1 MSSPV
6 RNLLLIAA
14 CASAWAA
21 HAQAPSINRYGV
33 PAAARDFDAEQN
45 QRFNPM
51 FDAGSWH
58 GYLLPDAPALAGTFS
73 GPMVIAE
80 EYSLY
85 IASALERLDLTD
97 RRTGREF
104 RPEQA
109 RWTSA
114 ARPGVLSQRL
124 VWPGLRLDVDLHF
137 VSSSSA
143 VVRYRLHNT
152 SRRALSLKAHWQGD
166 LMAQWGKDGSIAA
179 RQPAWK
185 PQLVRDAGGVSVTF
199 GKVRDAG
206 NVMTSGRSRYRIE
219 RSVRARDNVD
229 GQHYDSTAGLPPLPA
244 GRRQTMYSAYSYQL
258 DAAVAA
264 DAVPAAPPPATATR
278 LTLAGAAAGPQ
289 ADAAF
294 TGTTAASL
302 LADPAR
308 VERAISANER
318 RWVAWQARLPA
329 STLGTKAL
337 ETFIGNWRAP
347 RGAFRHDAMVPSTTA
362 RWFNGAWTW
371 DTWKQA
377 YALAAIDPALAA
389 KTVRSLFDYQITA
402 NDAIRPQDEGML
414 PDNVFYNMDAARGG
428 DGDNWNE
435 RDTKPPL
442 AAWTVWE
449 IYRQSHDRA
458 WLQEMRPKLEAYH
471 RWWYRN
477 RDHDQNGLAEYGATV
492 HPLHNDDA
500 GQLRFRVKPLSP
512 VPLDGCG
519 ADQEGMRDCLG
530 LAAYSRIVDSG
541 QYAAIEL
548 PVQQAAGYESGMDN
562 AARFGFIEPAAL
574 QRYAD
579 KAHGGDLAA
588 ARRDWQVRVVEN
600 RDKQGKLLGYSIDQE
615 SVDLNAFLYREK
627 LILADMAQELGD
639 NAAAAVWRG
648 QAAHLRD
655 LINASFF
662 DPVTGFYYDRKLGG
676 TLLTMRGRG
685 PEGWTALWAG
695 AAEQRQADAVIA
707 KMLDPA
713 EFGTPVPMPTA
724 AVSNPSYD
732 PEIYWRGR
740 VWLDQV
746 YFGVAGLRN
755 YGRAAEADAIAARF
769 TAGAEGLQGDAPI
782 RENYHPITGRMQGAT
797 NFSWSAAHLLMLAR
811 DAKPRK

>member
-1 MSSPV
+1 MSSSV

-14 CASAWAA
+14 CTAAWAA
-21 HAQAPSINRYGV
+21 HAQSPSINRYGT
-33 PAAARDFDAEQN
+33 PTAARDFDAEQN

-58 GYLLPDAPALAGTFS
+58 GYLLPDAPTLAGTFS
-73 GPMVIAE
+73 GPLVIAE

-85 IASALERLDLTD
+85 IASALERLDLSD
-97 RRTGREF
+97 RRTGRSF

-109 RWTSA
+109 RWTST

-124 VWPGLRLDVDLHF
+124 VWPGLQLDVDLHF

-143 VVRYRLHNT
+143 LVRYRLRNT
-152 SRRALSLKAHWQGD
+152 SGKALSLKAHWQGD
-166 LMAQWGKDGSIAA
+166 LMTQWGKDGAVAA

-185 PQLVRDAGGVSVTF
+185 PQLVQDAGGVSITF

-219 RSVRARDNVD
+219 RSVRAQDSVD
-229 GQHYDSTAGLPPLPA
+229 SQHYDSNADLPLLAA
-244 GRRQTMYSAYSYQL
+244 GRQQTIYSAYSYQL
-258 DAAVAA
+258 DGT
-264 DAVPAAPPPATATR
+264 D
-278 LTLAGAAAGPQ
+278 AAA
-289 ADAAF
+289 AH
-294 TGTTAASL
+294 AASL
-302 LADPAR
+302 LSNPAR
-308 VERAISANER
+308 AEQAIVANER
-318 RWVAWQARLPA
+318 RWAAWKAKLPA
-329 STLGTKAL
+329 STLSTKAL
-337 ETFIGNWRAP
+337 ETLIGNWRAP

-389 KTVRSLFDYQITA
+389 NTVRSLFDYQIQA
-402 NDAIRPQDEGML
+402 SDAVRPQDEGMV

-449 IYRQSHDRA
+449 IYRQSRDLA
-458 WLQEMRPKLEAYH
+458 WLQEMQPKLEAYH
-471 RWWYRN
+471 RWWYLN
-477 RDHDQNGLAEYGATV
+477 RDHDHNGLAEYGATV

-500 GQLRFRVKPLSP
+500 GQLRFRVKPLSSA
-512 VPLDGCG
+512 PLDGCG
-519 ADQEGMRDCLG
+519 AEQDGMRDCLG
-530 LAAYSRIVDSG
+530 LAAYSRIVDTG

-579 KAHGGDLAA
+579 KVHGGDLAA

-627 LILADMAQELGD
+627 LILADIAQELGD
-639 NAAAAVWRG
+639 HAAARAWREQAV
-648 QAAHLRD
+648 HLRG
-655 LINASFF
+655 LINTSFF
-662 DPVTGFYYDRKLGG
+662 DPASGFYYDRKLGG

-713 EFGTPVPMPTA
+713 EFGTPIPMPTA

-746 YFGVAGLRN
+746 YFGAAGLRN
-755 YGRAAEADAIAARF
+755 YGHAAEADAIAKRF
-769 TAGAEGLQGDAPI
+769 TTGAEGLQGDAPI

-797 NFSWSAAHLLMLAR
+797 NFSWSAAHLLMLAL
-811 DAKPRK
+811 DAKPQK

>member
-1 MSSPV
+1 MSSTV

-14 CASAWAA
+14 CTAAWAA
-21 HAQAPSINRYGV
+21 QAQSPSINRHGTPTAV
-33 PAAARDFDAEQN
+33 RDFDAEQN

-58 GYLLPDAPALAGTFS
+58 GYLLPDAQALAGAFT
-73 GPMVIAE
+73 GPMVVAE

-85 IASALERLDLTD
+85 IASALERLDLAD
-97 RRTGREF
+97 RRTGRRF
-104 RPEQA
+104 KPEQA

-124 VWPGLRLDVDLHF
+124 VWPGLQVDVDLHF
-137 VSSSSA
+137 VSSASA
-143 VVRYRLHNT
+143 LVRYRLRNT
-152 SRRALSLKAHWQGD
+152 SGKPLSLRAHWQGD
-166 LMAQWGKDGSIAA
+166 LMAQWGKDGTVAE
-179 RQPAWK
+179 RQPAWR
-185 PQLVRDAGGVSVTF
+185 PQLMRDKGGISVTF

-219 RSVRARDNVD
+219 RSVRAQDSVD
-229 GQHYDSTAGLPPLPA
+229 GQHYDSNAHLPPLPV
-244 GRRQTMYSAYSYQL
+244 GRQQTIYSAYSYQL
-258 DAAVAA
+258 DDAVAAASTAAAVA
-264 DAVPAAPPPATATR
+264 DS
-278 LTLAGAAAGPQ
+278 GARARV
-289 ADAAF
+289 
-294 TGTTAASL
+294 ASL
-302 LADPAR
+302 LGSPAR
-308 VERAISANER
+308 MEQAIVANER
-318 RWVAWQARLPA
+318 RWAGWLAKLPA
-329 STLGTKAL
+329 SASASASTSSLGTKAL
-337 ETFIGNWRAP
+337 ETLIGNWRAP

-389 KTVRSLFDYQITA
+389 NTVRSLFDYQIQP
-402 NDAIRPQDEGML
+402 NDTVRPQDEGML
-414 PDNVFYNMDAARGG
+414 PDNVFYNMDAQRGG

-449 IYRQSHDRA
+449 IYRHSHDRA
-458 WLQEMRPKLEAYH
+458 WLQEMQPKLVAYH

-477 RDHDQNGLAEYGATV
+477 RDHDHNGLAEYGATV
-492 HPLHNDDA
+492 HPLHNDAA

-512 VPLDGCG
+512 APLDGCG
-519 ADQEGMRDCLG
+519 AEQEGMRDCLG
-530 LAAYSRIVDSG
+530 LAAYSRIVDTS

-579 KAHGGDLAA
+579 KTHGGNLAA

-600 RDKQGKLLGYSIDQE
+600 RDSQGKLLGYSIDQE

-627 LILADMAQELGD
+627 LILADIAQELGD
-639 NAAAAVWRG
+639 QAAARTWRE
-648 QAAHLRD
+648 QAAQLRD

-662 DPVTGFYYDRKLGG
+662 DPVSGFYYDRQLGG
-676 TLLTMRGRG
+676 KLLTMRGRG
-685 PEGWTALWAG
+685 PEGWTVLWAG
-695 AAEQRQADAVIA
+695 AAEQPQADAVIA

-746 YFGVAGLRN
+746 YFGAAGLRN
-755 YGRAAEADAIAARF
+755 YGRAAEADVMAERF
-769 TAGAEGLQGDAPI
+769 AAGAQGLRGDAPI
-782 RENYHPITGRMQGAT
+782 RENYNPITGRMQGAT
-797 NFSWSAAHLLMLAR
+797 NFSWSAAHLLMLEREAQ
-811 DAKPRK
+811 AKPPRK

>member
-14 CASAWAA
+14 CTAAWAA

-33 PAAARDFDAEQN
+33 PAAVRDFDAEQN

-109 RWTSA
+109 RWTGA

-124 VWPGLRLDVDLHF
+124 VWPGLQLDVDLHF

-143 VVRYRLHNT
+143 VVRYHLHNT
-152 SRRALSLKAHWQGD
+152 SRRALSLNARWQGD
-166 LMAQWGKDGSIAA
+166 LMAQWGEDGSVAA
-179 RQPAWK
+179 RQPAWS

-199 GKVRDAG
+199 GKVRDAS

-219 RSVRARDNVD
+219 RSVRSQDSV
-229 GQHYDSTAGLPPLPA
+229 GSQHYDSTADLPLLPP
-244 GRRQTMYSAYSYQL
+244 GRRQTIYSAYSYQL
-258 DAAVAA
+258 DAADAA
-264 DAVPAAPPPATATR
+264 SLAGPPPASATR
-278 LTLAGAAAGPQ
+278 PPLAGAAAGLQ
-289 ADAAF
+289 ADVAMAAA
-294 TGTTAASL
+294 TDASL

-308 VERAISANER
+308 MERAIAANER
-318 RWVAWQARLPA
+318 RWADWQARLPA
-329 STLGTKAL
+329 STLSTKAL
-337 ETFIGNWRAP
+337 ETLIGNWRAP

-389 KTVRSLFDYQITA
+389 NTVRSLFDYQVTA

-414 PDNVFYNMDAARGG
+414 PDNVFYNTDAARGG

-449 IYRQSHDRA
+449 IYRHSHDRA

-512 VPLDGCG
+512 TPLDGCG
-519 ADQEGMRDCLG
+519 AEQEGMRDCLG
-530 LAAYSRIVDSG
+530 LAAYTRIVDTG

-579 KAHGGDLAA
+579 KAHSGDLAA

-639 NAAAAVWRG
+639 QAAAATWRE

-655 LINASFF
+655 LINTSFF
-662 DPVTGFYYDRKLGG
+662 DPASGFYYDRKLGG
-676 TLLTMRGRG
+676 QLLTMRGRG

-695 AAEQRQADAVIA
+695 AAEQRQADVVIA

-811 DAKPRK
+811 DAKPGK